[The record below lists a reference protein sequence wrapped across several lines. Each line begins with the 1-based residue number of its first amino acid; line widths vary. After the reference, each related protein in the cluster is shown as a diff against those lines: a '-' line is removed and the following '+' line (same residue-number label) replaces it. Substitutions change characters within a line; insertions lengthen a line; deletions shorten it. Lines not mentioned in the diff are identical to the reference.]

1 MIAGRAGW
9 ESFLEFC
16 SRGARPIL
24 DTHGVFGIFSRL
36 LFYDH
41 VLRVQNGT
49 SKFQI
54 ASLKSNKGSPTPRIT
69 PNMQIISSENIVTV
83 DSVDA
88 LDGFESPHCSAT
100 FLLELANKSLAFSL
114 QPFFAILCV
123 PRDPF
128 LDRHLLLWAGQAS
141 FHAVEKSR

>member
-1 MIAGRAGW
+1 MIM
-9 ESFLEFC
+9 FFMC
-16 SRGARPIL
+16 K
-24 DTHGVFGIFSRL
+24 
-36 LFYDH
+36 
-41 VLRVQNGT
+41 NGT
-49 SKFQI
+49 SEIQI
-54 ASLKSNKGSPTPRIT
+54 ASLKSNKGCPTPSIT

-88 LDGFESPHCSAT
+88 LDGFESLHCSAT

-141 FHAVEKSR
+141 FNAFEKFR

>member
-1 MIAGRAGW
+1 MRVLFLIPMVFWHIFQAFFMIM
-9 ESFLEFC
+9 FFVC
-16 SRGARPIL
+16 K
-24 DTHGVFGIFSRL
+24 
-36 LFYDH
+36 
-41 VLRVQNGT
+41 NGT

-54 ASLKSNKGSPTPRIT
+54 ASLKSNKGSPTPNIT
-69 PNMQIISSENIVTV
+69 PNMQIISSENIATV

-100 FLLELANKSLAFSL
+100 FLLKLANKSLAFSF
-114 QPFFAILCV
+114 QAFFAILCI

-141 FHAVEKSR
+141 FHAFEKSR